1 MPDNRQLSD
10 MKLPELKNMAKE
22 LGLRGTSTMRKPE
35 LVTAIEAAQGA
46 NESVEDTIKSSV
58 KSSGN
63 SEGTSA
69 DSFGVINRSSD
80 GDFSI
85 RRRNMGDNPILP
97 RLAAVQRLLVRLRR
111 RHRLNCLLAVRRL
124 LRVFPVKTRKTE
136 TLIFETMFCAIPA

>member
-58 KSSGN
+58 KSSVKSSGN

-97 RLAAVQRLLVRLRR
+97 RFAFSPSKQG
-111 RHRLNCLLAVRRL
+111 
-124 LRVFPVKTRKTE
+124 K
-136 TLIFETMFCAIPA
+136 